1 MSNQT
6 SFLNNTFS
14 SNSTLS
20 MPQICI
26 IDGNSD
32 IYGLGIRIGFY
43 LQWYASILASAP
55 RGSSGKVASDEV
67 QGLMFSI
74 VLFTVATF
82 LALIIQTSTLQLAEV
97 YIILL
102 LVVGYHYYFIPKMFM
117 ALLSFIK
124 QLLSKGKKDE
134 TGQKKDR
141 GWEFNLLAGLFFCAI
156 SCFQLWFWGG
166 HFQDRNGKS
175 DTCPSFGFGF
185 IRIDLESVAF
195 RAFNITYWVLLLILS
210 FGFILHACDVYIQKR
225 KAPKSNFSSSSS
237 SLKSGASSMG
247 SSEESNSKCD
257 SIRFGILFIF
267 MTVMIIAIEKS
278 IIWNQI
284 TGVTTLSGAGQLI
297 PFLIG
302 LGSLFRVCYVGVK
315 GNDRREEL

>member
-6 SFLNNTFS
+6 SFSNNTFS
-14 SNSTLS
+14 SNNTLS

-43 LQWYASILASAP
+43 FQWYASILASAP

-102 LVVGYHYYFIPKMFM
+102 LVMGYHYYFIPKMFM

-124 QLLSKGKKDE
+124 QLLSKGEKDE
-134 TGQKKDR
+134 TGQRKNR
-141 GWEFNLLAGLFFCAI
+141 VWEFILLAGLFFCVI

-166 HFQDRNGKS
+166 DFQDRNGKS
-175 DTCPSFGFGF
+175 NTCPSFGFGF
-185 IRIDLESVAF
+185 MRIDLENIAF
-195 RAFNITYWVLLLILS
+195 HTFNITCWVLLLILS
-210 FGFILHACDVYIQKR
+210 
-225 KAPKSNFSSSSS
+225 
-237 SLKSGASSMG
+237 LKSGASSTR
-247 SSEESNSKCD
+247 SSKESNSKYD
-257 SIRFGILFIF
+257 SMRFGILFIS
-267 MTVMIIAIEKS
+267 MTVIIIAIEKS
-278 IIWNQI
+278 IVWNQI
-284 TGVTTLSGAGQLI
+284 TGVTTLAGAGQLI

>member
-6 SFLNNTFS
+6 SFSNNTFS
-14 SNSTLS
+14 SNSSLS

-55 RGSSGKVASDEV
+55 RGYSGKVASDEV

-82 LALIIQTSTLQLAEV
+82 LALIIQTSTLQLPEV

-124 QLLSKGKKDE
+124 QLLSKGEKDE
-134 TGQKKDR
+134 TGQKKHR
-141 GWEFNLLAGLFFCAI
+141 GWEFILLAGLFFCAI

-175 DTCPSFGFGF
+175 NTCPSFGFGF
-185 IRIDLESVAF
+185 IKIDLENTAF

-210 FGFILHACDVYIQKR
+210 FGFIMHACDLYIQKR

-237 SLKSGASSMG
+237 SLKSGASSTR
-247 SSEESNSKCD
+247 SSKEPNSKFD

-267 MTVMIIAIEKS
+267 MTVMVIAIEKS
-278 IIWNQI
+278 IMWNQI
-284 TGVTTLSGAGQLI
+284 TGVTTLAGAGQLI

-315 GNDRREEL
+315 GDDRREES